1 MAGKMNAKK
10 LAKMSEEERAIFFE
24 QQRVA
29 EEEAQK
35 NKEEM
40 LSRFLKDKLVKEEQ
54 ATKLNIIK
62 LKEQWRT
69 IMRKGDDCYPPFL
82 YLAFHSYSLV
92 YLLFLSFTA
101 KTEELKKD
109 ALVMKESYERVVDR
123 KDAIIH
129 SLARD
134 TEEAEEQYPNHID
147 ILLCIYNY
155 CSIIIF
161 NKIF

>member
-62 LKEQWRT
+62 LQEQWRT

-82 YLAFHSYSLV
+82 
-92 YLLFLSFTA
+92 
-101 KTEELKKD
+101 
-109 ALVMKESYERVVDR
+109 
-123 KDAIIH
+123 
-129 SLARD
+129 
-134 TEEAEEQYPNHID
+134 
-147 ILLCIYNY
+147 
-155 CSIIIF
+155 
-161 NKIF
+161 